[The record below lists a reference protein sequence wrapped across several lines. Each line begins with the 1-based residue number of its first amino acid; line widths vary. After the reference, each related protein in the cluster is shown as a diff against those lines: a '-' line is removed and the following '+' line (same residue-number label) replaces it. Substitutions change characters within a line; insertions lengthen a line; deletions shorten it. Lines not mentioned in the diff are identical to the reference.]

1 MRSTSDRPTP
11 VAAPFTA
18 LALGTLL
25 ALGAVACGPA
35 DSAPPPEEDA
45 VETTQE
51 GAAANEA
58 LTRQYLEAYNDRD
71 LATLNEI
78 LTDPVQVGGEMES
91 RSAFLALVQGYWETF
106 PDLRFED
113 ARILA
118 GEDHA
123 VVHVT
128 VEGTGSGD
136 FMGHDIEGTKVRAS
150 EIILFTMRDGQIQE
164 YTYEWD
170 ELGFWAQLGI
180 IDVSPITP

>member
-1 MRSTSDRPTP
+1 MRSTTDRATP

-18 LALGTLL
+18 LTLGVFL
-25 ALGAVACGPA
+25 ALGAVACAPA

-45 VETTQE
+45 VATTQE

-71 LATLNEI
+71 LATLEEI
-78 LTDPVQVGGEMES
+78 LADPIEVGGEMES
-91 RSAFLALVQGYWETF
+91 RSDFLALVQGYWEAF

-113 ARILA
+113 PRILA

-128 VEGTGSGD
+128 FEATGSGE
-136 FMGHDIEGTKVRAS
+136 FVGHDIDGAEVRAS
-150 EIILFTMRDGQIQE
+150 EMILFTMQDGQIRE

-180 IDVSPITP
+180 IDVSPIEP

>member
-1 MRSTSDRPTP
+1 MRSTSHRTTP
-11 VAAPFTA
+11 VSALFTA
-18 LALGTLL
+18 LPLGALL

-35 DSAPPPEEDA
+35 DPAPTPEEDA
-45 VETTQE
+45 ATPSQE
-51 GAAANEA
+51 SAAANEA

-71 LATLNEI
+71 LATLKEI
-78 LTDPVQVGGEMES
+78 LADPIELGGEMES
-91 RSAFLALVQGYWETF
+91 RSDFLALVQGYWEAF

-113 ARILA
+113 PRILA

-128 VEGTGSGD
+128 FEATGSGE
-136 FMGHDIEGTKVRAS
+136 FIGHDIDGAEVRAS
-150 EIILFTMRDGQIQE
+150 EMILFTMADGQIRE

-180 IDVSPITP
+180 IDVSPIEP

>member
-1 MRSTSDRPTP
+1 MRNPFDSAVP
-11 VAAPFTA
+11 VASFLTS
-18 LALGTLL
+18 LALGSLL
-25 ALGAVACGPA
+25 SLGIVACDLAETVP
-35 DSAPPPEEDA
+35 SSEEDPVA
-45 VETTQE
+45 TIQE

-71 LATLNEI
+71 LATLEEI
-78 LTDPVQVGGEMES
+78 LADPIEVGGEMES
-91 RSAFLALVQGYWETF
+91 RSDFLALVQGYWGAF

-113 ARILA
+113 PRILA

-128 VEGTGSGD
+128 FEATGSGE
-136 FMGHDIEGTKVRAS
+136 FVGHDIDGAEVRAS
-150 EIILFTMRDGQIQE
+150 EMILFTMEDGQIRE

-180 IDVSPITP
+180 IDVSPIEP